1 MAVEILG
8 RACVAPSAGNVL
20 ELLTL
25 LREEV
30 CAVTSIP
37 GDRWNKARFWHPAR
51 SIPGKAYTFSAGVVD
66 DVFEFDPALFGLSA
80 REAAYMDPQQ
90 RILLQTVWRAIEDA
104 RIDLVQLKQERVGV
118 YIGASSLDS
127 GNLQWRIPHP
137 AVRIL

>member
-1 MAVEILG
+1 MRSHFDTG
-8 RACVAPSAGNVL
+8 RSL
-20 ELLTL
+20 EQGALLAS
-25 LREEV
+25 
-30 CAVTSIP
+30 CQKHS
-37 GDRWNKARFWHPAR
+37 
-51 SIPGKAYTFSAGVVD
+51 GKAYTFSAGVVD